1 MIALGSLGIPLK
13 SVMSAVGQQVC
24 AAGQGEKMGEE
35 LMVCPCLMLL
45 SVFITAFG
53 SLHFFLSFFF
63 EEIYYF
69 VFPSYAFTFHSLAT
83 LLLCAIFSSANLEK
97 RKLCIH

>member
-35 LMVCPCLMLL
+35 LMVRPCLMLL
-45 SVFITAFG
+45 SVFVTAFG
-53 SLHFFLSFFF
+53 SLHVFLSFFF

-69 VFPSYAFTFHSLAT
+69 GFFYAFTFHSLAT
-83 LLLCAIFSSANLEK
+83 LLPCAIFSSANLEK
-97 RKLCIH
+97 RKLSIH